1 MVLYSRQHGTINR
14 RWRAMKIKPVLEWG
28 MPGAV
33 MIAVAALLAGT
44 LLVVALVTVGPAIE
58 EVLLTNQEAFRSS
71 GLP

>member
-1 MVLYSRQHGTINR
+1 
-14 RWRAMKIKPVLEWG
+14 MKIKPVLEWG